1 MKTILL
7 ASSSPRRIEMIKQ
20 HGLDPF
26 IQPSD
31 ITETL
36 PFPMEPEVAVMYLSL
51 QKALHAQNQRKL
63 IQQSEPEHPL
73 LCREKGEPSFIL
85 AADTIVVFDGHIIGK
100 PKDEQEAFE
109 TLSMLRSS
117 AHHVIT
123 GVCLID
129 LKEGTKTCFY
139 DTSTVYFTDY
149 SDEELRAYVRTREP
163 YDKAGGYAIQGTF
176 GRYVDH
182 IEGDRDNIVGL
193 PWYRVEQL
201 LG

>member
-20 HGLDPF
+20 HGLDP
-26 IQPSD
+26 IILPSD
-31 ITETL
+31 IAETL
-36 PFPMEPEVAVMYLSL
+36 PFPMEPKVAVMYLSL

-63 IQQSEPEHPL
+63 IQQSEPAHPL

-85 AADTIVVFDGHIIGK
+85 AADTIVVFDGNIIGK

-109 TLSMLRSS
+109 TLSMLRNNT
-117 AHHVIT
+117 HHVIT

-193 PWYRVEQL
+193 PWYRVEPL